1 MKNRSQN
8 KKTSFVLTFTLA
20 IVSIVTVVFVSL
32 TLVFFFTLRSKTYQQ
47 VEAVVTAHIEHTKD
61 NVTNTLSVYEDLL
74 LHTAVGVSALLGQGN
89 VSEEYVSNYLASVWK
104 YTPEVEYLY
113 FFNNQRWNTP
123 NGFWARYPE
132 WDDMEASYDNTTR
145 PWFTNAR
152 QNPGTMIYEEPYVDE
167 LSGKITITLST
178 VVFDENQRAI
188 GVIAADILVTKLNEI
203 IQASLT
209 FPQEPFYLVNEEGL
223 YITHA
228 DVSAVMKNNVF
239 TEELFAPFR
248 TSALT
253 TDSFSSTQHGTSFRS
268 VRIPSVGWT
277 IVSAIPVSVIFAEIN
292 QFMLNLAI
300 ASFIILIL
308 IAALLAFLI
317 YRKLALPLRSINRI
331 AEGLAAQDFTVSI
344 NKFRSDEIGEIQYAL
359 IKIRDSLKESIHSLS
374 QNLIKITAD
383 EKQLNTVIAESSESV
398 GLISGSM
405 ETIQGESKVQLE
417 TLRQTRSHIDEIVKS
432 IDTLNDAVNT
442 QASSIGDS
450 STSIEEMVANIE
462 SIRTTM
468 HDSKGAM
475 EALGSSSQAGHSMLI
490 RLSNE
495 VKKIYEQ
502 SSTLQNANKTI
513 ADIAAQTN
521 LLAMNAAI
529 EAAHA
534 GETGKGFAVVSG
546 EIRKLAELSTRQSN
560 NISDEIKKMEK
571 EIGSI
576 TLVCE
581 ETVKSMENIF
591 TEIKAL
597 NNSVSILNTA
607 VDEQASGGS
616 RILGSLKNIQETTG
630 NVRDGSET
638 IHRQSNFI
646 QQEAGKLQQISENVT
661 KQVDEVKT
669 ASTNISYFLQQA
681 KAIAKG

>member
-1 MKNRSQN
+1 MKNQSN
-8 KKTSFVLTFTLA
+8 TKKTSFVLTFTLA
-20 IVSIVTVVFVSL
+20 IVSIVTVVFISL
-32 TLVFFFTLRSKTYQQ
+32 TLVFFFNLRSKTYQQ

-61 NVTNTLSVYEDLL
+61 NITNTLAIYENLL
-74 LHTAVGVSALLGQGN
+74 LHTAAGVSALLRDGQ
-89 VSEEYVSNYLASVWK
+89 VSPEYVNRYLSSMWK

-113 FFNNQRWNTP
+113 FFNNNLWSSP
-123 NGFWARYPE
+123 NGFWATYPE
-132 WDDMEASYDNTTR
+132 WDDMEDSYNNTTR
-145 PWFTNAR
+145 PWFTNAQ
-152 QNPGTMIYEEPYVDE
+152 QNPGKIIYEEPYVDE

-178 VVFDENQRAI
+178 VVFDENQHAI

-209 FPQEPFYLVNEEGL
+209 FPQEPFYLVNKEGL
-223 YITHA
+223 YITNI
-228 DVSAVMKNNVF
+228 DVAAVMKNNIF
-239 TEELFAPFR
+239 SEELFAPFR
-248 TSALT
+248 INALT
-253 TDSFSSTQHGTSFRS
+253 TDSFSTTQDGVSFRS
-268 VRIPSVGWT
+268 VRIPDVGWT
-277 IVSAIPVSVIFAEIN
+277 IVSAIPVSIIFAEVN
-292 QFMLNLAI
+292 QFIRNVAI
-300 ASFIILIL
+300 VSFIILII
-308 IAALLAFLI
+308 IAAALAFLI
-317 YRKLALPLRSINRI
+317 YRYLAFPLRSINRI
-331 AEGLAAQDFTVSI
+331 AEGLAAMDFTVSI
-344 NKFRSDEIGEIQYAL
+344 SKFRSDEIGDIQYAL
-359 IKIRDSLKESIHSLS
+359 IKIRDSLKESIDSLN
-374 QNLIKITAD
+374 QNLIKIKED

-405 ETIQGESKVQLE
+405 ETIQGESKTQLQ

-442 QASSIGDS
+442 QASYIGDS
-450 STSIEEMVANIE
+450 SASIEQMVANIE
-462 SIRTTM
+462 SIRLTM
-468 HDSKGAM
+468 HNSKGAM
-475 EALGSSSQAGHSMLI
+475 EALGTSSQTGHSMLI

-560 NISDEIKKMEK
+560 NISDEIKKMEE

-576 TLVCE
+576 TSVCS
-581 ETVKSMENIF
+581 ETVKSMEAIF

-616 RILGSLKNIQETTG
+616 RILSSLKNIQQTTG

-646 QQEAGKLQQISENVT
+646 QQEAGRLQHITENVT
-661 KQVDEVKT
+661 QQVDEVKT

-681 KAIAKG
+681 KEIAKR

>member
-1 MKNRSQN
+1 MKNRNQN

-47 VEAVVTAHIEHTKD
+47 VESLVTAHIEHTKD
-61 NVTNTLSVYEDLL
+61 NVSNTLTVYENLL
-74 LHTAVGVSALLGQGN
+74 LHTASGISALLGQGT
-89 VSEEYVSNYLASVWK
+89 VSHGDMNKYLAAAWK
-104 YTPEVEYLY
+104 HAPEIEFLY
-113 FFNNQRWNTP
+113 FFNNYLWSTP
-123 NGFWARYPE
+123 NGFWATYPE
-132 WDDMEASYDNTTR
+132 WDDLDTAYNNTTR
-145 PWFTNAR
+145 PWFINAR
-152 QNPGTMIYEEPYVDE
+152 QNPGKILYEEPYVDE

-178 VVFDENQRAI
+178 VVLDENQQAI
-188 GVIAADILVTKLNEI
+188 GVIAADILVTELKEI

-209 FPQEPFYLVNEEGL
+209 SPHEPFYLVNKDGL

-228 DVSAVMKNNVF
+228 DISAVMKNNVF
-239 TEELFAPFR
+239 NEELFAPFR

-253 TDSFSSTQHGTSFRS
+253 TDSFSTTQNGVSFRS

-277 IVSAIPVSVIFAEIN
+277 IVSAIPVSVIFADIN
-292 QFMLNLAI
+292 RFMLNLAI
-300 ASFIILIL
+300 ISLVALLL
-308 IAALLAFLI
+308 IAAVLAFLI
-317 YRKLALPLRSINRI
+317 YRQLSVPLHSISRI
-331 AEGLAAQDFTVSI
+331 AEGLAVMDFTVSI
-344 NKFRSDEIGEIQYAL
+344 SKFRSDEIGEIQYAL
-359 IKIRDSLKESIHSLS
+359 IEIRDNLKESIDSLN
-374 QNLIKITAD
+374 QNLIKITAN

-405 ETIQGESKVQLE
+405 DTIQGESKVQLE
-417 TLRQTRSHIDEIVKS
+417 SLRQTRSYIDEIVKS
-432 IDTLNDAVNT
+432 IDTLNQAVNT
-442 QASSIGDS
+442 QASYIGDS
-450 STSIEEMVANIE
+450 STSIEQMVTNIE
-462 SIRTTM
+462 SIRSTM

-475 EALGSSSQAGHSMLI
+475 EALGSSSQAGHSMLV

-576 TLVCE
+576 TSVCE

-591 TEIKAL
+591 TEINAL
-597 NNSVSILNTA
+597 NNSVAVLNTA

-616 RILGSLKNIQETTG
+616 RILGSLKHIKETTG
-630 NVRDGSET
+630 NVRDGFET

-646 QQEAGKLQQISENVT
+646 QQEAGKLHQISENVT
-661 KQVDEVKT
+661 QQVDEVKT

-681 KAIAKG
+681 KEIAKG